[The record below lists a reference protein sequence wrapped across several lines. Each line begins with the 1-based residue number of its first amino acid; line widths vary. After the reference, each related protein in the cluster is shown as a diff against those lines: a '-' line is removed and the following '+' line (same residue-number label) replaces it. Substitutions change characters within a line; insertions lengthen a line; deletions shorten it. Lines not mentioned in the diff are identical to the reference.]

1 MSCQCLK
8 QSGFISIFTLL
19 LQEFWENKEDDM
31 DQMRTNMGNQLK
43 DLTKAVSMG
52 QKYLDDFVSNNQ
64 ISEAFY
70 K

>member
-1 MSCQCLK
+1 
-8 QSGFISIFTLL
+8 
-19 LQEFWENKEDDM
+19 
-31 DQMRTNMGNQLK
+31 MRTNMGNQLK